1 MGTPDHE
8 PVLDFDIAV
17 GDHVCAMYSGPAE
30 RNAILRPFLD
40 TGLGAGHKCLIGL
53 QEPDAP
59 SVIRTLGMHA
69 DIDRCLATQQLA
81 VLGANDPQFSP
92 DDFSIPTMLAFWD
105 HAVTNANTDGY
116 TAAHLSAEAAW
127 WIPQL
132 PGIQAL
138 IAYESELND
147 LTTRLS
153 AAILCLYDLN
163 DCTGSLVIDL
173 VKTHPRLMINQVVF
187 ENPWYLRPED
197 FRTSPQTH
205 RR

>member
-69 DIDRCLATQQLA
+69 D
-81 VLGANDPQFSP
+81 
-92 DDFSIPTMLAFWD
+92 
-105 HAVTNANTDGY
+105 
-116 TAAHLSAEAAW
+116 
-127 WIPQL
+127 
-132 PGIQAL
+132 
-138 IAYESELND
+138 
-147 LTTRLS
+147 
-153 AAILCLYDLN
+153 
-163 DCTGSLVIDL
+163 
-173 VKTHPRLMINQVVF
+173 
-187 ENPWYLRPED
+187 
-197 FRTSPQTH
+197 
-205 RR
+205 